1 MTDMYPA
8 EKLSSNFGSYTT
20 TTGILLL
27 ILGTAGIFLPG
38 LVSLGTV
45 FFIAGLLI
53 IGGIIWSIHTYKYNA
68 GNIMDWIKPAL
79 LFIVGSLMLFYPL
92 SGVAAVGLLLAVYLF
107 LDAFGSF
114 ALAQLIHPFSGWGWM
129 VFNGMVSLLLAL
141 LFLIGWPTTSMW
153 LVGLYISI
161 SLLFDGGAL
170 VAISMAMRKAG
181 KFD

>member
-1 MTDMYPA
+1 MANMPA
-8 EKLSSNFGSYTT
+8 AENLSGNFGSYTT

-27 ILGTAGIFLPG
+27 VLGAAGIFLPG

-53 IGGIIWSIHTYKYNA
+53 TGGIIWSVHTYKHNA
-68 GNIMDWIKPAL
+68 GNVMDWIKPAL
-79 LFIVGSLMLFYPL
+79 LLIIGSLILFYPQ

-114 ALAQLIHPFSGWGWM
+114 ALAQLIHPLSGWGWM
-129 VFNGMVSLLLAL
+129 VFNGIVSLLLAL
-141 LFLIGWPTTSMW
+141 LFLIGWPATSMW

-170 VAISMAMRKAG
+170 VAIGMAMRKSG
-181 KFD
+181 KL